1 MPLRKASI
9 EVIDQLAE
17 VIDDIKDIYTRE
29 DIGSCPGKHIRHILD
44 HYSAL
49 KLGNESGVVNYDLR
63 SRNSDEESS
72 TEAAKLRLNAIRHW
86 FVESEWLEGA
96 IQVESEVSVSDTVN
110 SAVVSTI
117 EREVAYVHAHTIH
130 HLAHIRLLAKVYQ
143 VSLGVEVGI
152 APATGSFLRS
162 QS

>member
-17 VIDDIKDIYTRE
+17 VIDDIKGIYTRE
-29 DIGSCPGKHIRHILD
+29 DIGSCPGKHVRHILD

-49 KLGNESGVVNYDLR
+49 ITGNESGIVNYNLR
-63 SRNSDEESS
+63 SRDSDEESS
-72 TEAAKLRLNAIRHW
+72 TETAKLRLNTIRHW
-86 FVESEWLEGA
+86 FVDTDWRSGTVD
-96 IQVESEVSVSDTVN
+96 VESEVSVSATVN
-110 SAVVSTI
+110 STVQSTI

-130 HLAHIRLLAKVYQ
+130 HLAQIRLLAKVYQ
-143 VSLGVEVGI
+143 VALDESVGI